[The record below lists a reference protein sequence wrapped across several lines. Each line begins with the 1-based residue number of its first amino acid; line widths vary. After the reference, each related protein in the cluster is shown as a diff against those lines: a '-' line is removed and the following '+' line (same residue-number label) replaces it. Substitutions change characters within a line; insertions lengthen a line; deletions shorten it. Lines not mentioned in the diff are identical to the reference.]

1 VPLERGRA
9 VLLVG
14 VLLLA
19 GCRQEGAA
27 EAGPG
32 QPAAPPRAFVV
43 FSEPSLVIDRVGA
56 TEAVPAAVGST
67 LSPQTLSSDDPSVVE
82 VTASGSLHALKA
94 GRTTVRSLASPGQSL
109 DVEVR
114 TTRDLVLVPN
124 PLTLPPRGEGE
135 LALFDRTGGGLEDPA
150 RVRWFSSSPDV
161 ASVID
166 GRVKAGAGTGAATIT
181 AEVAGRAIQARVTVT
196 RTPGPTKRKP

>member
-1 VPLERGRA
+1 
-9 VLLVG
+9 LVG
-14 VLLLA
+14 ILLLA
-19 GCRQEGAA
+19 GCRQEGAT
-27 EAGPG
+27 EAVPG
-32 QPAAPPRAFVV
+32 QPASPPRPFVV
-43 FSEPSLVIDRVGA
+43 FSEPSLVIERVGA

-67 LSPQTLSSDDPSVVE
+67 LSQQTLSCDDPAVVE
-82 VTASGSLHALKA
+82 VTPSGALHALKA

-114 TTRDLVLVPN
+114 ATRDLVLVPN
-124 PLTLPPRGEGE
+124 PLTLQPRGEGE

-166 GRVKAGAGTGAATIT
+166 GRVKAGAATGVATIT
-181 AEVAGRAIQARVTVT
+181 AEVAGRAIQARVTISRAPST
-196 RTPGPTKRKP
+196 TGRRP